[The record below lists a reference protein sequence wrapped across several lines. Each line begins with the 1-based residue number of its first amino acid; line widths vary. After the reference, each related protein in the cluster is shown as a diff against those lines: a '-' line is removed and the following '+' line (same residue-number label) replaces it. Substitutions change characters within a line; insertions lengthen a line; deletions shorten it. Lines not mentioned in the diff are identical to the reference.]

1 MAKFGKKEYS
11 ILVKLFLKEPVK
23 INYPEQYGV
32 AKKLLTHY
40 PNIKFWQSSALSEK
54 KSRLN
59 SLAWFLTEDG
69 VNFLEDSY
77 NYFVKIQN
85 LDKNAFANKSIPLE
99 KEIVGRSMGL
109 KTSKKKSL
117 MEFIKDAE
125 KK

>member
-1 MAKFGKKEYS
+1 VAKFGKKEYS

-77 NYFVKIQN
+77 NYFVKIQK
-85 LDKNAFANKSIPLE
+85 LDKNVFVNQSIPLQE
-99 KEIVGRSMGL
+99 KPVGKSVGL
-109 KTSKKKSL
+109 KTNKKKSL

>member
-77 NYFVKIQN
+77 NYFVKIQK
-85 LDKNAFANKSIPLE
+85 LDKNVFTNQSIPLQE
-99 KEIVGRSMGL
+99 KPVGESVGL
-109 KTSKKKSL
+109 KTNKKKSL

>member
-77 NYFVKIQN
+77 NYFVKIQK
-85 LDKNAFANKSIPLE
+85 LDKNVFVNQSIPLQE
-99 KEIVGRSMGL
+99 KPVGESVGL
-109 KTSKKKSL
+109 KTNKKKPL

>member
-40 PNIKFWQSSALSEK
+40 SNIKFWQSSVLSEK

-77 NYFVKIQN
+77 NYFVKIQK
-85 LDKNAFANKSIPLE
+85 LDKNVFANQSIPLQE
-99 KEIVGRSMGL
+99 KPVGESVGL
-109 KTSKKKSL
+109 KTNKKKSL

>member
-77 NYFVKIQN
+77 NYFVKIQK
-85 LDKNAFANKSIPLE
+85 LDKNVFVNQSIPLQE
-99 KEIVGRSMGL
+99 KPVGKSVGF
-109 KTSKKKSL
+109 KTNKKKSL

>member
-69 VNFLEDSY
+69 VNFLQDSY

-85 LDKNAFANKSIPLE
+85 LDKNAFVNKPIPLE
-99 KEIVGRSMGL
+99 KEKVGRSMGL

>member
-1 MAKFGKKEYS
+1 M
-11 ILVKLFLKEPVK
+11 
-23 INYPEQYGV
+23 
-32 AKKLLTHY
+32 
-40 PNIKFWQSSALSEK
+40 
-54 KSRLN
+54 
-59 SLAWFLTEDG
+59 AWFLTEDG

-85 LDKNAFANKSIPLE
+85 LDKNAFANKPIPLE
-99 KEIVGRSMGL
+99 KEKVGRIMGL

>member
-1 MAKFGKKEYS
+1 VAKFGKKEYS

-77 NYFVKIQN
+77 NYFVKIQS
-85 LDKNAFANKSIPLE
+85 LDKNVFANQSIPLQE
-99 KEIVGRSMGL
+99 KPVGKSVGL
-109 KTSKKKSL
+109 KTNKKKSL
-117 MEFIKDAE
+117 MDFINDAE

>member
-77 NYFVKIQN
+77 NYFVKIQS
-85 LDKNAFANKSIPLE
+85 LDKNVFANQSIPLQE
-99 KEIVGRSMGL
+99 KPVGKSVGL
-109 KTSKKKSL
+109 KTNKKKSL
-117 MEFIKDAE
+117 MDFINDAE

>member
-77 NYFVKIQN
+77 NYFVKIQK
-85 LDKNAFANKSIPLE
+85 LDKNVFANKSIPLD
-99 KEIVGRSMGL
+99 
-109 KTSKKKSL
+109 KKSL
-117 MEFIKDAE
+117 LVKA
-125 KK
+125 